1 MKSAILSVTK
11 FPTLS
16 LCYMAVL
23 ISSSPQESTFPNRI
37 RKRIS
42 RRIPAYDGMF
52 LLCYGD
58 ETPGSV
64 KPSGEHDSRFGGGSS
79 EWFAQRNVLAWAGIR
94 RTFPFLTH
102 SALGRFF
109 GMICTTK
116 RASMGGNSPY
126 ISLSNTFCFWKLH
139 QNDLHNET
147 YNHGRDPPYISLS
160 NTLCFGQRFIHKC

>member
-37 RKRIS
+37 KKRIS

-64 KPSGEHDSRFGGGSS
+64 KPSGEHDSCFGGGSS
-79 EWFAQRNVLAWAGIR
+79 EWFAQGNVQAWAGLAGHY
-94 RTFPFLTH
+94 FFFSELLSPDVPLTCCVSCSAHTAFSRMLCATRPTGLNRHMH
-102 SALGRFF
+102 SLAVCSSQRKPRNCLWEYPR
-109 GMICTTK
+109 
-116 RASMGGNSPY
+116 
-126 ISLSNTFCFWKLH
+126 KLH
-139 QNDLHNET
+139 C
-147 YNHGRDPPYISLS
+147 RK
-160 NTLCFGQRFIHKC
+160 F